1 VQRKNEEQGRSNVR
15 RKKESVRGKVS
26 RNEVGEERGEKRAI
40 WEEGRQKCVTMKRI
54 KGEKEAWKGARWGE
68 MRKARRRVRKKGIRM
83 VECNESDERA
93 RVKEQELT

>member
-1 VQRKNEEQGRSNVR
+1 
-15 RKKESVRGKVS
+15 
-26 RNEVGEERGEKRAI
+26 
-40 WEEGRQKCVTMKRI
+40 
-54 KGEKEAWKGARWGE
+54 